1 MKQSKIKATI
11 TLEEL
16 AGLHSLNIK
25 TLRRW
30 ASERRFPLYKIS
42 NMIRVSPDEFSEWLK
57 QFHRNQGDVH
67 R

>member
-1 MKQSKIKATI
+1 MNKNKIKTTI

-16 AGLHSLNIK
+16 ARLHSMSLK